1 MAYKTVGCKI
11 PEESRS
17 NLKKL
22 RLGMEEI
29 RSAAKAVYANLS
41 DEAKR
46 ETVDL
51 FRSVDKNGDGKIS
64 LQEFLTSSHNTTVL
78 LGGNNLTANR
88 RIFDLVDQNGDGT
101 LQFDEFL
108 TLVYMRASPRP
119 WCNGCGNFI
128 AGLFFSCTQCRL
140 GNKGV
145 WEMTFDLCIPCYHGR
160 RFVHEH
166 ADFEDNYSLLARMQH
181 SPSSPSPSPTIS
193 SPQSSDASNRMKE
206 KVKKSFR
213 RFADVVSLAADVDQL
228 SSHIA

>member
-1 MAYKTVGCKI
+1 NIG
-11 PEESRS
+11 RS
-17 NLKKL
+17 NPELTWPIKL
-22 RLGMEEI
+22 LDVKSQKRAEAFEEAKVGYGRI

-51 FRSVDKNGDGKIS
+51 FRS
-64 LQEFLTSSHNTTVL
+64 SSHPPTNTTVL